1 MTETTQTVMPPIK
14 ILLVDD
20 EPSYS
25 LYAIKAA
32 CSGYRKK
39 ATLFPRYGAD
49 TPDKTKEREVAR

>member
-1 MTETTQTVMPPIK
+1 MPPQIFTVSQR
-14 ILLVDD
+14 LVGDD
-20 EPSYS
+20 YS